1 MSKVTDFYA
10 KVMADEGLKAEL
22 EAVLGGK
29 DIAAATDDE
38 LLKIGDIAKKAG
50 FDISVDE
57 AKAYLNPE
65 ETALDD
71 DDLDAVAGGKGDNNY
86 NFSCTSGGMT
96 SSESRS
102 CAQGVGNTDVN
113 VDM

>member
-10 KVMADEGLKAEL
+10 KVMADEALKAEL
-22 EAVLGGK
+22 GEVLGGK

-50 FDISVDE
+50 FDITVDE

-71 DDLDAVAGGKGDNNY
+71 DDLDAVAGGKGDTTY
-86 NFSCTSGGMT
+86 GFTCTSGGMT
-96 SSESRS
+96 ESRS
-102 CAQGVGNTDVN
+102 CAQAGGNIDTTVTVG
-113 VDM
+113 